1 MEERR
6 ENKKREKGLERMEV
20 GLNTLRSRPV
30 LNSFLG
36 LRKSELVTAY
46 CGSCLDDHRLVIRMK

>member
-1 MEERR
+1 MLVLMEERR

-20 GLNTLRSRPV
+20 GLNTLRSRPI

-36 LRKSELVTAY
+36 LRKSELGRDLCHSILWVMF
-46 CGSCLDDHRLVIRMK
+46 G